1 MSINYFSDKL
11 NKVKESPTFAVLSK
25 ANKMKKEGKD
35 VVILATGE
43 PDFDTPDFIKIAAIN
58 AITSGKTKYTPVK
71 GILELLIAVTHKFQ
85 TENNLNY
92 NTDEVIV
99 SSGGKQSIYNL
110 LQVIL
115 NDNDE
120 VIIPAPY
127 WVSYPDMVT
136 LAGGV
141 PIFVTCDIK
150 DHFKLT
156 PEKLN
161 NAITSKT
168 KAIFLNS
175 PNNPTGSV
183 YSFEELKQ
191 LADVLIK
198 HPDIYIIS
206 DDLYEHLL
214 FSNEKFIN
222 IANLMPNDL
231 HRIIVINGVSK
242 AFCMTGWRIGYAAC
256 KNKQLIKNMEI
267 IQSQSTSNP
276 CSISQYAALAALNG
290 SIDWI
295 KPIKQEFIKRHDYV
309 YNRLNKIQGIKVI
322 KADGAFYS
330 FFDCTDAINN
340 LFEQKKLMQKTDLC
354 FANYLLDDYL
364 LAGVPGSAFGLNN
377 HMRFSFATSL
387 TELSKALDRLE
398 QAIQ

>member
-1 MSINYFSDKL
+1 MPLNYFSNKID
-11 NKVKESPTFAVLSK
+11 KVKESPTFAVLAK
-25 ANKMKKEGKD
+25 ANKLKKEGKD

-43 PDFDTPDFIKIAAIN
+43 PDFDTPDFIKIAAID
-58 AITSGKTKYTPVK
+58 AINSGKTKYTPVK
-71 GILELLIAVTHKFQ
+71 GIQELLIAVTKKFQ
-85 TENNLNY
+85 IENNLNY
-92 NTDEVIV
+92 NIDEVIV

-110 LQVIL
+110 LQAIL

-136 LAGGV
+136 LAGGI
-141 PIFVTCDIK
+141 PIFVTANITDN
-150 DHFKLT
+150 FKLT
-156 PEKLN
+156 PEKLL
-161 NAITSKT
+161 NAITSRT

-183 YSFEELKQ
+183 YSTEELQK
-191 LADVLIK
+191 LADILIK

-214 FSNEKFIN
+214 FSDDKFVN
-222 IANLMPNDL
+222 IANFMPNDL
-231 HRIIVINGVSK
+231 HRIIIINGVSK
-242 AFCMTGWRIGYAAC
+242 AYCMTGWRIGYAAC
-256 KNKQLIKNMEI
+256 KNTQLIKNMEI

-290 SIDWI
+290 NIDWI

-309 YNRLNKIQGIKVI
+309 YNRLSQLNGIKVI
-322 KADGAFYS
+322 KASGAFYS
-330 FFDCTDAINN
+330 FFDCTNVINN
-340 LFEQKKLMQKTDLC
+340 LFHQNKLLEKTDLC

-364 LAGVPGSAFGLNN
+364 LAGVPGSAFGLDN
-377 HMRFSFATSL
+377 HMRFSFATNF

-398 QAIQ
+398 KAIN